1 MPSKCIAETS
11 ISLSFQ
17 KWSAVHIAGKAVN
30 LAVSFPINKIIHF
43 DNHAFFKIKQ
53 NCKNI
58 IQTYNMLFNE
68 SHFFRSAVGKHELTK
83 ILIK

>member
-1 MPSKCIAETS
+1 M
-11 ISLSFQ
+11 
-17 KWSAVHIAGKAVN
+17 HIAGKAVN
-30 LAVSFPINKIIHF
+30 LPVPFPINEIFHF

-68 SHFFRSAVGKHELTK
+68 VHFSDQQLENMSWQKF
-83 ILIK
+83 ILNKLNEMNYASSTLST